1 MRLLRRHLVA
11 RRYKTDPANLPTA
24 AVRHRCVERAA
35 SFPLTLDRVDVR
47 VKLLEVEA
55 ARRRVDRHF
64 SSADRALHN
73 ATICT
78 NLALEIEIAEVAGW
92 SVCSRAWGAEARI
105 SCPFGALTSRGE
117 VLCDHGVK
125 V

>member
-1 MRLLRRHLVA
+1 M
-11 RRYKTDPANLPTA
+11 
-24 AVRHRCVERAA
+24 
-35 SFPLTLDRVDVR
+35 
-47 VKLLEVEA
+47 
-55 ARRRVDRHF
+55 DRHF

-92 SVCSRAWGAEARI
+92 SVCSGAWGAEARI
-105 SCPFGALTSRGE
+105 SCPFSALTSRGE
-117 VLCDHGVK
+117 VLCDHRVK